1 MEKASY
7 QYSEPKDTV
16 IGTVINNVQA
26 RRKKHSGSRKPVCF
40 PRVGKD
46 GGCKTEF
53 FFPRFYHLVQC
64 DQYSIPRAPCPLPPA
79 PLPFLACNPL
89 IKLQTSNKIE

>member
-46 GGCKTEF
+46 GRCKTEF

-64 DQYSIPRAPCPLPPA
+64 DQYSIPRAPCPLPP
-79 PLPFLACNPL
+79 LPFLACNPL